1 LTEDKP
7 INILDHF
14 KEIKKRLIRYFIFL
28 GIFTV
33 TSLVFFKQLLNLF
46 IEPANN
52 IFINNGIEGSIV
64 FGRVTEAWGAA
75 ARTSIILGFSISIPF
90 LLYEIIMFL
99 RPGLIGRE
107 KIYVYFLIPICFI
120 FFILGAL
127 FGYFFVIP
135 NALNFLINFGD
146 DIAQPMIN
154 IGPLTSLM
162 FSLMFWMGIIFQ
174 IPIIMFLL
182 GSLGIISHNTLS
194 KYRRWI
200 ILIAFI
206 MGALITPT
214 VDPITQV
221 TVALPIIILFE
232 LGLLLIR
239 FSSPDKKS
247 LRFYFNF
254 FLVITLIIILI
265 LGLILLRL
273 ETNSFI
279 EQLTG

>member
-1 LTEDKP
+1 MTEDKP

-174 IPIIMFLL
+174 ILQ
-182 GSLGIISHNTLS
+182 
-194 KYRRWI
+194 
-200 ILIAFI
+200 IL
-206 MGALITPT
+206 
-214 VDPITQV
+214 
-221 TVALPIIILFE
+221 
-232 LGLLLIR
+232 
-239 FSSPDKKS
+239 
-247 LRFYFNF
+247 
-254 FLVITLIIILI
+254 
-265 LGLILLRL
+265 
-273 ETNSFI
+273 
-279 EQLTG
+279 